1 MIESDARLCW
11 FCDSYLS
18 PKCLIKFLIH
28 YKHPEKFFK
37 GKKLRNNT
45 KLGIGQKRKKAGI
58 CELFVLTSD
67 SSEFSIFADFVG
79 GPSAN
84 GVAVDVDNG
93 FLPHVHPD
101 DGTILGP
108 LVTASLSINQVYLNI
123 SKKLLIL
130 NLPSRVPFRNHP
142 WWVDHSR
149 RFCSQ
154 EPSWSWGLLQLCRA
168 TFGSSQSGPTWPQP
182 CEPRGW
188 AWLLQ
193 ASWSLFEKTK
203 SLLTLQTSQWKRGA
217 KRRGDEQSV

>member
-11 FCDSYLS
+11 FCDSYR

-108 LVTASLSINQVYLNI
+108 LVTASLSIKSYQMI
-123 SKKLLIL
+123 SVNPKGTLTFSSAFSK
-130 NLPSRVPFRNHP
+130 PSLV
-142 WWVDHSR
+142 
-149 RFCSQ
+149 
-154 EPSWSWGLLQLCRA
+154 G
-168 TFGSSQSGPTWPQP
+168 WPQQKI
-182 CEPRGW
+182 
-188 AWLLQ
+188 L
-193 ASWSLFEKTK
+193 
-203 SLLTLQTSQWKRGA
+203 
-217 KRRGDEQSV
+217 